1 MRFPERGIGVE
12 QYRARLS
19 KVGIDPD
26 ALAPDPKKINELRLL
41 AMLEELHK
49 AGVLD
54 DDEFAA
60 KRAAVEASATQ
71 RPNSRRATTA
81 PVVAVPEVRLDLQ
94 LRRSSVS

>member
-26 ALAPDPKKINELRLL
+26 ALAPDPQKINELRLL

-54 DDEFAA
+54 DEEFAA
-60 KRAAVEASATQ
+60 KRAVVE
-71 RPNSRRATTA
+71 RSRLSGRIAGA
-81 PVVAVPEVRLDLQ
+81 P
-94 LRRSSVS
+94 RRSSPRRPRGASRPAARRSSAP